1 MGLHK
6 QISKGGFLSFLGNK
20 GEKLACR
27 YLKRKG
33 YNILQCNYRCKIGE
47 IDIIAQKNEY
57 LIFIEVKTR
66 SSREFGE
73 PFEAVTIYKQER
85 LRRLAESYIVNNQ
98 DDKLN
103 YRFDVISIL
112 FEDKKPAIEHIEN
125 AF

>member
-1 MGLHK
+1 M
-6 QISKGGFLSFLGNK
+6 SFLGNK